1 MTFAYLVAA
10 LGAFYLF
17 LIAEFMIPSGGILG
31 VAAAGMLITA
41 IVIAFSHSLVI
52 GVAVVVFALLTT
64 PLVMM
69 GTIRAWP
76 HTPMGRR
83 MLNRRPG
90 EEAPRAPARTTSR
103 GVPLDALVGRVGVAK
118 TNLLPGGLV
127 TIDGEKL
134 DAVSHGVPIDA
145 GTPIIVT
152 RVELNRVQVRPAT
165 KQDFVASPASP
176 AALEHPLD

>member
-1 MTFAYLVAA
+1 MTFAYLLAA

-41 IVIAFSHSLVI
+41 IVIAFSHSLAAGAAVI
-52 GVAVVVFALLTT
+52 AFTLVTT
-64 PLVMM
+64 PLVLM

-90 EEAPRAPARTTSR
+90 EEAPRGPVRTTSQ
-103 GVPLDALVGRVGVAK
+103 GVPLDALLGRVGVAK

-127 TIDGEKL
+127 IIDGERL
-134 DAVSHGVPIDA
+134 DAVSLGIPIDA
-145 GTPIIVT
+145 GTPVVVT
-152 RVELNRVQVRPAT
+152 RVELNRLQVRPAT
-165 KQDFVASPASP
+165 EQDVGPPASP
-176 AALEHPLD
+176 ALLEHPLD